1 MTDTNTKKG
10 PKHWIKSTL
19 FFLLA
24 ALLLAYILVEAF
36 APSQTVRIF
45 GFKPYVV
52 LTQSMEP
59 KINVDDVVIVKRPN
73 TESLE
78 VGDIITFSVDINND
92 GTDEVVTHY
101 VYSLE
106 YDSSMALTIKT
117 HPHFENPDNITP
129 DRWELSEDNLL
140 GEHILT
146 VPYIGLVIRFLQ
158 SPFGIAALAVNA
170 AIVVGIIY
178 LLKRDNPATSEK
190 EK

>member
-92 GTDEVVTHY
+92 GNDEVVTHY

>member
-1 MTDTNTKKG
+1 MENTGKK
-10 PKHWIKSTL
+10 KTLKEWIKSIL
-19 FFLLA
+19 FYLLVGVLA
-24 ALLLAYILVEAF
+24 AYILVEIF
-36 APSQTVRIF
+36 APKRTVDIF

-52 LTQSMEP
+52 LTESMEP
-59 KINVDDVVIVKRPN
+59 KINADDVVIVKKADPQ
-73 TESLE
+73 SLSE
-78 VGDIITFSVDINND
+78 GDIITFSVDINND
-92 GTDEVVTHY
+92 GQEEVVTHY

-178 LLKRDNPATSEK
+178 LLKKDNPATSEK